1 MRLFIPKLV
10 VVLVFLA
17 LIGRLYQLQLVET
30 QSDRYITTVNTTR
43 YVPIRPFRGE
53 IYANDAKTLLAESSP
68 VYTVAIRASD
78 LPPEGSSAR
87 FHVFAELS
95 QVLGITNT
103 LTISP
108 AVTLEKNP
116 LMRDGFAQKIADVSL
131 KEFTRVD
138 RMLPMQ
144 IPVNKEFLFGAT
156 QIVERHAPVVRF
168 IPRWNSPIKS
178 DDAALVRDVDSA
190 LSDLSSALD
199 ITGTLVISP
208 ATQIVQRPELRNDLI
223 RVFGD
228 TIAPRI
234 DNITVQNWL
243 TGNIAPR
250 DIVNA
255 MQLTEQFSQT
265 LTLENPVEK
274 KVRMSDTP
282 RYQTITIAT
291 DVPRAVAMVLKE
303 NAVNL
308 PGVVIEQDYRRQY
321 PLSGKVQSLSHIL
334 GYVGRVGSC
343 ELVRQNPARS
353 WVVGLLDSIGHAVEC
368 GIVQKKVN
376 PYELGIPRYLN
387 DDRIG
392 KSGIEYSYEDQLR
405 GQMGIE
411 AVIVDNL
418 GRPVRAAQ
426 VVQPTRDGDSLVL
439 TVDITLQRK
448 VEQILRNWINVA
460 EKRRATMPDR
470 FAYKRSYLPL
480 QSGAAVIVEVK
491 TGRVLAMASWPSY
504 DNNIWV
510 DPARSQELSALLNP
524 PPAQRAENQR
534 LAPLTNRVISGQ
546 YPPGSTLKQFD
557 AVIALQNKVIAANTL
572 IRDPGQLIL
581 KDQYVENRFYRFP
594 NSIPRDNGWIDVTE
608 ALMRSSNV
616 FFMSVTGGNREGMVN
631 LQPNEQTIPQG
642 LQITRLAEGL
652 TTFGFGAATGI
663 RLYGEQPGRV
673 PTPGWKQQALRAAW
687 TTGDTYNAAIGQGN
701 VEATPL
707 QLAMA
712 GAAIANNGNVYR
724 PQIVRA
730 VVASDGTVLQD
741 VQPELLRT
749 LPFNP
754 AYYETSRIGMR
765 RAVVEGVDIAARK
778 ECAGLSIA
786 GKTGTAEY
794 GPELTVRNPNGAG
807 MIIVRQSHSW
817 FVGFAP
823 YEDPQIEVVMLSE
836 GSGDMYDGSSTIA
849 VPAVTQMMQAYFG
862 VTPPNPLPTG
872 CQMDMPPLPT
882 DTTQTPVLSLLEK
895 ADHR

>member
-1 MRLFIPKLV
+1 M
-10 VVLVFLA
+10 
-17 LIGRLYQLQLVET
+17 
-30 QSDRYITTVNTTR
+30 
-43 YVPIRPFRGE
+43 
-53 IYANDAKTLLAESSP
+53 
-68 VYTVAIRASD
+68 
-78 LPPEGSSAR
+78 
-87 FHVFAELS
+87 
-95 QVLGITNT
+95 
-103 LTISP
+103 
-108 AVTLEKNP
+108 
-116 LMRDGFAQKIADVSL
+116 
-131 KEFTRVD
+131 
-138 RMLPMQ
+138 
-144 IPVNKEFLFGAT
+144 
-156 QIVERHAPVVRF
+156 
-168 IPRWNSPIKS
+168 
-178 DDAALVRDVDSA
+178 
-190 LSDLSSALD
+190 
-199 ITGTLVISP
+199 
-208 ATQIVQRPELRNDLI
+208 
-223 RVFGD
+223 
-228 TIAPRI
+228 
-234 DNITVQNWL
+234 
-243 TGNIAPR
+243 
-250 DIVNA
+250 
-255 MQLTEQFSQT
+255 
-265 LTLENPVEK
+265 
-274 KVRMSDTP
+274 
-282 RYQTITIAT
+282 
-291 DVPRAVAMVLKE
+291 
-303 NAVNL
+303 
-308 PGVVIEQDYRRQY
+308 
-321 PLSGKVQSLSHIL
+321 
-334 GYVGRVGSC
+334 
-343 ELVRQNPARS
+343 
-353 WVVGLLDSIGHAVEC
+353 
-368 GIVQKKVN
+368 
-376 PYELGIPRYLN
+376 
-387 DDRIG
+387 
-392 KSGIEYSYEDQLR
+392 
-405 GQMGIE
+405 
-411 AVIVDNL
+411 
-418 GRPVRAAQ
+418 
-426 VVQPTRDGDSLVL
+426 QPTRDGDSLVL